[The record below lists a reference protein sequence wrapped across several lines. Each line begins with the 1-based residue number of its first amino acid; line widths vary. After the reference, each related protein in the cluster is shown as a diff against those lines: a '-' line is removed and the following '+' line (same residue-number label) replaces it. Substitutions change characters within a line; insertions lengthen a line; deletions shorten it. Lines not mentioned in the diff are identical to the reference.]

1 MGTRSAGLEETAKR
15 LSSGTRRWVGRH
27 ADYLGSPAA
36 HAELPTTPRVK
47 ALLQLALLCRFW
59 GRVAPADVD
68 LLAPAAVVDRT
79 WRRADFPRLLTADP
93 RYARQFQLMYAAL
106 APAGTVPDAHHGVPA
121 RLEADGFLAPR
132 RKSPY
137 LHLETRFYAD
147 LAGVGHRLA
156 SYRELYA
163 CSLLA
168 RASTLRVAELD
179 VCEIT
184 HTVFHLSEF
193 GFRDPGLTDDERKR
207 AVRVVESLTEHC
219 VRQGAWDFTAKL
231 VLAQYCLGADPLR
244 TPSGAAGI
252 RMLADALS
260 PDGAIPGRSV
270 TERAAPS
277 ATPVAFFRSAY
288 QSTLGTALAM
298 LIVTGGRSGGL
309 PPADASAMSGA
320 SAMGSVR

>member
-1 MGTRSAGLEETAKR
+1 MGTPSAALEETAKR
-15 LSSGTRRWVGRH
+15 LSAGTRQWVGRH

-36 HAELPTTPRVK
+36 HAELPTTPHVK

-59 GRVAPADVD
+59 GRIAPTDAG
-68 LLAPAAVVDRT
+68 LLEPAAVVERT
-79 WRRADFPRLLTADP
+79 WRRADFPRLITADP

-106 APAGTVPDAHHGVPA
+106 APAGAVSDAHRVAPA
-121 RLEADGFLAPR
+121 RPEADGFLTPR

-147 LAGVGHRLA
+147 LAGVAHRLP

-168 RASTLRVAELD
+168 RAATLRVADLD

-193 GFRDPGLTDDERKR
+193 GFRDPGLTPGERKR
-207 AVRVVESLTEHC
+207 AVHVVESLTEHC
-219 VRQGAWDFTAKL
+219 VGQGAWDLTAKL

-244 TPSGAAGI
+244 TSSGAAGI
-252 RMLADALS
+252 RMLADAMS
-260 PDGAIPGRSV
+260 PDGAIPGKSLA
-270 TERAAPS
+270 ERAAPT
-277 ATPVAFFRSAY
+277 ATPVAFFRRAY
-288 QSTLGTALAM
+288 QATLGTALAM

-309 PPADASAMSGA
+309 TTAGV